1 MSSSLPL
8 RVCHFCTTTVDAPY
22 FRNMASGLSRAG
34 LEVYCANLNRAPEP
48 EWLKAL
54 PGASYVSLDA
64 NSRRSYP
71 GAILRLAR
79 FLRRERVDVL
89 QTHLFDAGLVGA
101 IAARFARTP
110 LLIMTRHH
118 TDQVARVGSS
128 IHVML
133 DRWMAGEADGVVAVS
148 NAVRDYLVSK
158 DGVVDTPIEVIPI
171 GFDFDSLQANEAD
184 GRGVR
189 QELGLGDA
197 FVIGCVAQLY
207 KTKGQSYLL
216 SALAALATEIPG
228 VKLLLVGGGE
238 RDPLEQQ
245 ARQLGVADRLVFAG
259 HRNDV
264 PACMRAMDV
273 VVHPS
278 LSEAFSQVVI
288 EAMASGTPLVSTDV
302 GAAREVIVDGET
314 ALLTPAADV
323 GAIVDAVRRLHAD
336 DGLRRRLAASA
347 WDSVTTRFTVERM
360 VRRQLDCYRRWLGVE
375 RSPDSSPSST
385 VSGSVQE
392 R

>member
-1 MSSSLPL
+1 
-8 RVCHFCTTTVDAPY
+8 
-22 FRNMASGLSRAG
+22 
-34 LEVYCANLNRAPEP
+34 
-48 EWLKAL
+48 
-54 PGASYVSLDA
+54 
-64 NSRRSYP
+64 
-71 GAILRLAR
+71 
-79 FLRRERVDVL
+79 
-89 QTHLFDAGLVGA
+89 
-101 IAARFARTP
+101 
-110 LLIMTRHH
+110 
-118 TDQVARVGSS
+118 
-128 IHVML
+128 ML
-133 DRWMAGEADGVVAVS
+133 DRWMAKEADGVVAVS

-158 DGVVDTPIEVIPI
+158 DGVIDTPIEVIPL
-171 GFDFDSLQANEAD
+171 GFDFDSLQANEAE

-189 QELGLGDA
+189 QELGLGDS

-216 SALAALATEIPG
+216 SALAGLATEIPR

-238 RDPLEQQ
+238 RDPLERQ

-288 EAMASGTPLVSTDV
+288 EAMVSGTPLVSTDV

-314 ALLTPAADV
+314 ALLVPAADV

-336 DGLRRRLAASA
+336 GGLRRRLAASA
-347 WDSVTTRFTVERM
+347 RESVTARFTVDRM

-375 RSPDSSPSST
+375 RPPDSNPAAST
-385 VSGSVQE
+385 VARSVQE